1 MLELIIIIV
10 ILALDQL
17 TKYLIQ
23 INLSPVG
30 TSAPVIDGFLQLT
43 NVHNTGAAWGMLEG
57 FRWLF
62 IPMTLIVAG
71 LLIYIIIR
79 FNKKLT
85 VFSRITLALLFA
97 GAVGN
102 FIDRVALT
110 YVRDFVDITP
120 WFSFPVFNVAD
131 SALSVG
137 CVFLV
142 IDALFLK
149 DKSLFER
156 VSFQKEK
163 SKKED
168 APVNADKESTEQV
181 SVPEATTKD
190 EVNADS
196 SADKP
201 NA

>member
-1 MLELIIIIV
+1 MNLLELIIIV
-10 ILALDQL
+10 CLLAIDQI
-17 TKYLIQ
+17 TKYLISL
-23 INLSPVG
+23 NLSTVG
-30 TSAPVIDGFLQLT
+30 TSLPLIDGFVQFT

-71 LLIYIIIR
+71 LLLFVLFR
-79 FNKKLT
+79 FHKKLCL
-85 VFSRITLALLFA
+85 FSRITLALLFA

-102 FIDRVALT
+102 FVDRLLLG

-149 DKSLFER
+149 DKSVFDR
-156 VSFQKEK
+156 VSFQK
-163 SKKED
+163 SKQNEIKDTVNRKPED
-168 APVNADKESTEQV
+168 APS
-181 SVPEATTKD
+181 D
-190 EVNADS
+190 ENHA
-196 SADKP
+196 
-201 NA
+201 

>member
-1 MLELIIIIV
+1 MLELVIIIILLV
-10 ILALDQL
+10 LDQVS
-17 TKYLIQ
+17 KYLVQ
-23 INLSPVG
+23 LQLSPVG
-30 TSAPVIDGFLQLT
+30 SSVPVIDGLLQLT
-43 NVHNTGAAWGMLEG
+43 NVHNTGAAWGMLSG

-102 FIDRVALT
+102 FIDRVALS
-110 YVRDFVDITP
+110 YVRDFIDITP

-131 SALSVG
+131 SSLSVG

-156 VSFQKEK
+156 VSFKKTSDTSKADEK
-163 SKKED
+163 
-168 APVNADKESTEQV
+168 ADQ
-181 SVPEATTKD
+181 
-190 EVNADS
+190 
-196 SADKP
+196 SAEEP
-201 NA
+201 HA

>member
-1 MLELIIIIV
+1 MNLLELIIIV
-10 ILALDQL
+10 CLLAIDQI
-17 TKYLIQ
+17 TKYLISL
-23 INLSPVG
+23 NLSTVG
-30 TSAPVIDGFLQLT
+30 TSLPLIDGFVQFT

-71 LLIYIIIR
+71 LLIYIIVR

-102 FIDRVALT
+102 FIDRVALS
-110 YVRDFVDITP
+110 YVRDFIDITP

-131 SALSVG
+131 SSLSVG

-156 VSFQKEK
+156 VSFKKTSDTSKADEK
-163 SKKED
+163 
-168 APVNADKESTEQV
+168 AD
-181 SVPEATTKD
+181 P
-190 EVNADS
+190 
-196 SADKP
+196 SAEEP
-201 NA
+201 HA